1 MNETQ
6 KEHSEDD
13 ARDAQI
19 ALEQQSHCA
28 ICDVDCGLTGLKT
41 CGTCDQKVCSHH
53 WSVTY
58 ECCNECA
65 KAQWKDLRS
74 FLIVAMTESEFNHS
88 FYDEQIGKD
97 GGHILKFGANRGPHI
112 KVTVSEKW
120 EI

>member
-1 MNETQ
+1 MNEAQ
-6 KEHSEDD
+6 QEHAEDD

-28 ICDVDCGLTGLKT
+28 ICNSEVFGIRGSKT
-41 CGTCDQKVCSHH
+41 CSCDQNVCFRC

-65 KAQWKDLRS
+65 QAQWGDLRNY
-74 FLIVAMTESEFNHS
+74 LIKTLTESEFNHS
-88 FYDEQIGKD
+88 FIDEQIGED
-97 GGHILKFGANRGPHI
+97 GGYVLKFEANRGPHI